1 MQNYD
6 ALYRIYAYVR
16 HMLTAWNTTGE
27 GIHSPYLFHLVS
39 FVLRDK
45 NRFYCFSDIE
55 RRREALLNDTRVLAV
70 VDYGSGGSPEGLHV
84 QRKVCDIAHGHLER
98 AAVGQMLFRLVNFLS
113 QNAERPLEIL
123 ELGTSLGITTAYL
136 AMPNS
141 QNKVMTLEGSS
152 AVAKVAREQW
162 QALRL
167 TNIECVE
174 GRIEDTLLLIRAR
187 ERLDLVY
194 VDANHTYEATRKYVE
209 CLLPRLTEKGVI
221 AIDDIHYSREMERAW
236 KVLQADERVTSSMDM
251 GHIGLLFVDK
261 HYLKRH
267 YRLRL

>member
-1 MQNYD
+1 M
-6 ALYRIYAYVR
+6 
-16 HMLTAWNTTGE
+16 
-27 GIHSPYLFHLVS
+27 
-39 FVLRDK
+39 
-45 NRFYCFSDIE
+45 
-55 RRREALLNDTRVLAV
+55 
-70 VDYGSGGSPEGLHV
+70 
-84 QRKVCDIAHGHLER
+84 
-98 AAVGQMLFRLVNFLS
+98 
-113 QNAERPLEIL
+113 
-123 ELGTSLGITTAYL
+123 
-136 AMPNS
+136 
-141 QNKVMTLEGSS
+141 EGSS

-174 GRIEDTLLLIRAR
+174 GRIEDTLLNRAR